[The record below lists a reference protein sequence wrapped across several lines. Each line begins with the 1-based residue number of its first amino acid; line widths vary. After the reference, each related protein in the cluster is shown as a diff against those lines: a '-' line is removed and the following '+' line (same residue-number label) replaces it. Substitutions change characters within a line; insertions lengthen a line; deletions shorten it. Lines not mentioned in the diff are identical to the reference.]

1 MSADK
6 INDIELDDL
15 LLFLEEGDM
24 RDAPPKIVQ
33 YVQVLEMIWGMHK
46 RMLDFP
52 NNESII
58 NHLVLSR
65 GFAREK
71 SRQLVKDALVYFHSE
86 NQLPKDTWRSIVG
99 DKGMKAFVASIRLAK
114 SSKDYKDAFS
124 ILLDLGKF
132 LGWDTPDAEKPDES
146 FIRQLQILTADL
158 PMFGLPSVNRAEIG
172 KLIDDL
178 PDISDKM
185 KAAAK
190 AEVDGVPFQ
199 LLYKE
204 ENPRSN
210 E

>member
-1 MSADK
+1 MSDK
-6 INDIELDDL
+6 IQDIELDDL

-24 RDAPPKIVQ
+24 REAPPKIVE
-33 YVQVLEMIWGMHK
+33 YVQTLEMVWGMHK

-65 GFAREK
+65 GYRREK
-71 SRQLVKDALVYFHSE
+71 ARQLMRDALIYFHSE
-86 NQLPKDTWRSIVG
+86 NQLPKETWRSIIG
-99 DKGMKAFVASIRLAK
+99 DKGMKSFVASIKLAK
-114 SSKDYKDAFS
+114 NSRDYKDAFS

-132 LGWDTPDAEKPDES
+132 LGWDQPDAEKPDES
-146 FIRQLQILTADL
+146 WIRQMQIITADL
-158 PMFGLPSVNRAEIG
+158 PMFGLPEVNRAEIG
-172 KLIDDL
+172 KWIDEL

-190 AEVDGVPFQ
+190 AEVDGVPFR
-199 LLYKE
+199 LMYKE
-204 ENPRSN
+204 ENPRKN